1 VVGPLNPSEED
12 LKDPEGEDEGTAAML
27 VTVEEDNGTMIK
39 RSQINEK
46 QLTAIITNNQ
56 ASRGEVRKNL
66 HDSGFDLSLHNHMS
80 IRDLS
85 PTPSNGDT
93 DNQI

>member
-12 LKDPEGEDEGTAAML
+12 LKDPEGEDEETAAML

-46 QLTAIITNNQ
+46 QLTAIITNN
-56 ASRGEVRKNL
+56 
-66 HDSGFDLSLHNHMS
+66 
-80 IRDLS
+80 
-85 PTPSNGDT
+85 
-93 DNQI
+93 